1 MARRPTSVRNSKY
14 ITTLADSK
22 VVLPR
27 LHELGLLSPVMPNQE
42 EKVANPLSPMP
53 VKIQRMESLATS
65 SKPSR
70 LRGKRLRVSTPLMG
84 KRVRASEPSPSR
96 ERDRGR
102 NLEPNLRKTAL
113 RLGRARVRRPRPNLP
128 SLGRNRLQAWITKRK
143 LLVRQA
149 YTPMEIEKPYRTL
162 STL

>member
-1 MARRPTSVRNSKY
+1 M
-14 ITTLADSK
+14 
-22 VVLPR
+22 
-27 LHELGLLSPVMPNQE
+27 MPNQK
-42 EKVANPLSPMP
+42 EKVVNPLVPMP
-53 VKIQRMESLATS
+53 VKIQRMESLTTS

-70 LRGKRLRVSTPLMG
+70 LRGKRLRVSTPLMA
-84 KRVRASEPSPSR
+84 KRVRANEPSPSR

-102 NLEPNLRKTAL
+102 NLEPNLRKRVL
-113 RLGRARVRRPRPNLP
+113 RLGRARVRRPMPNLP
-128 SLGRNRLQAWITKRK
+128 ILERNRVQAWTTKRK

>member
-1 MARRPTSVRNSKY
+1 M
-14 ITTLADSK
+14 
-22 VVLPR
+22 
-27 LHELGLLSPVMPNQE
+27 
-42 EKVANPLSPMP
+42 EKVANHLSPMP

-65 SKPSR
+65 LKPSR
-70 LRGKRLRVSTPLMG
+70 LRGKRLRVSTPLMR
-84 KRVRASEPSPSR
+84 KRVRASGPSPSR

-102 NLEPNLRKTAL
+102 NLEPNLRKRVL

-128 SLGRNRLQAWITKRK
+128 ILERNRVQAWTTKRK